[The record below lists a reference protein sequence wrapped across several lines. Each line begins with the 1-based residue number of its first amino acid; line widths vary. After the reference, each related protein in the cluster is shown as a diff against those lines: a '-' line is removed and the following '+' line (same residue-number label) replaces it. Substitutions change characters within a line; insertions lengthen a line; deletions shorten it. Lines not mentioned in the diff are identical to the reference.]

1 MPVYYVPLSQNYEAA
16 VSLHVRT
23 HGEPMALLPAVR
35 QIVAQLDSRVPLV
48 TPTRLEDE
56 FSRSLIQHRTMVKF
70 SGALSTIALVLAAVG
85 LYAVLAYA
93 TRQRR
98 TEIGLRL
105 ALGASPASILRMI
118 LGRGMRLVGLGA
130 AFGLAGAFIAL
141 RVLERLLFG
150 VERTD
155 AITWIVVLLLLVSVG
170 LAACWFP
177 ARKAMRVDPAAA
189 LKSA

>member
-1 MPVYYVPLSQNYEAA
+1 
-16 VSLHVRT
+16 
-23 HGEPMALLPAVR
+23 
-35 QIVAQLDSRVPLV
+35 
-48 TPTRLEDE
+48 
-56 FSRSLIQHRTMVKF
+56 
-70 SGALSTIALVLAAVG
+70 
-85 LYAVLAYA
+85 
-93 TRQRR
+93 
-98 TEIGLRL
+98 
-105 ALGASPASILRMI
+105 MI